1 MMMDAH
7 AIDEDI
13 AKLVGIVRKGM
24 VRITCPGRGAGAGT
38 VWHSDGLILTNAHV
52 AANRHLEVQA
62 ADGESYRASLI
73 AADRRLDLAAI
84 SVNASE
90 LHAMELGSTTS
101 MRPGELVFAMGYPLG
116 VDGGLTAGVY
126 IGEESWFP
134 DRRGRARQWIMA
146 SLHLRPGHS
155 GGPMFDA
162 NGSLIGINTVMRGPD
177 VGVAIPIDVVKRFL
191 RKSVDKFKPAA

>member
-1 MMMDAH
+1 MMIDAH

-13 AKLVGIVRKGM
+13 AQLVSKVRKGM
-24 VRITCPGRGAGAGT
+24 VRVTCQGRGAGAGT

-52 AANRHLEVQA
+52 AANRNLQVEVGE
-62 ADGESYRASLI
+62 GESYPASLI
-73 AADRRLDLAAI
+73 AVDRRLDLAAL
-84 SVNASE
+84 SVNAPG
-90 LHAMELGSTTS
+90 LHSMELGSTSS

-126 IGEESWFP
+126 IGEETWFP
-134 DRRGRARQWIMA
+134 DRRGKARKWIMA

-162 NGSLIGINTVMRGPD
+162 NGTLIGINTIMRGPD
-177 VGVAIPIDVVKRFL
+177 VGVAVPIDFVKRFL
-191 RKSVDKFKPAA
+191 RKSIDSFKPAG